1 MDQRRDQL
9 TLWVRE
15 QLASKVPAHSLPEV
29 LEVVSGDASFRRY
42 FRAKFNV
49 TDDHTVSVIAVD
61 APPDKEDNPSFVNIA
76 KVLGDFGVQ
85 VPEVYEVDYENGFML
100 LSDLG
105 DSLLLPLL
113 TESTVDEYYQQALQG
128 LLPIQRSSFES
139 PLPAYDYTLL
149 MAEMSL
155 FTDWFLERHLGLVLG
170 DADRVMLKTSY
181 AYLVGEAIE
190 QPQVTVHRDYHS
202 RNLML
207 LKNGSLG
214 VIDFQDA
221 VHGPITYDAISLLK
235 DCYCKWPKRQ
245 VDEWALYFFKLLQDD
260 PEHEGMVNEVD
271 AKQYMHWFNTMAVQR
286 HLKVAGI
293 FSRLCYRDKK
303 ESYLADIPRTVSY
316 LVDETEGVKSL
327 GNLRTMLL
335 EVVVPA
341 LIHKQPEAR
350 EFFL

>member
-9 TLWVRE
+9 TLWVRD
-15 QLASKVPAHSLPEV
+15 QLAPKVPAHLLPEV

-49 TDDHTVSVIAVD
+49 TEDQAISVIAVD
-61 APPDKEDNPSFVNIA
+61 TPPDKEDNPAFVNIA

-85 VPEVYEVDYENGFML
+85 VPEVYEVDYEKGFML

-113 TESTVDEYYQQALQG
+113 TEATVDGYYQQALQA

-139 PLPAYDYTLL
+139 PLPAYDYSLL
-149 MAEMSL
+149 MTEMSL

-170 DADRVMLKTSY
+170 EADRAMLKKSY
-181 AYLVGEAIE
+181 AYLVAEAKE

-235 DCYCKWPKRQ
+235 DCYCKWPKQQ

-260 PEHEGMVNEVD
+260 PEHEGMVHEVD
-271 AKQYMHWFNTMAVQR
+271 TKQYMHWFNTMAAQR

-293 FSRLCYRDKK
+293 FSRLCYRDNKAG
-303 ESYLADIPRTVSY
+303 YLADIPRTVSY
-316 LVDETEGVKSL
+316 LVDETEGVKAL
-327 GNLRTMLL
+327 GDLRTMLL

-341 LIHKQPEAR
+341 LIHKQPEAQ

>member
-15 QLASKVPAHSLPEV
+15 QLASKVPTHLLPEV

-49 TDDHTVSVIAVD
+49 TEDQAISVIAVD

-85 VPEVYEVDYENGFML
+85 VPEVYEVDYEKGFML

-113 TESTVDEYYQQALQG
+113 TEATVDGYYKQALQD

-139 PLPAYDYTLL
+139 PLPAYDYSLL
-149 MAEMSL
+149 MTEMSL

-170 DADRVMLKTSY
+170 EADRAMLKKSY
-181 AYLVGEAIE
+181 AYLVAEAKE

-207 LKNGSLG
+207 LKNGCLG

-235 DCYCKWPKRQ
+235 DSYCKWPKQQ

-260 PEHEGMVNEVD
+260 PEHEGMVSEVD
-271 AKQYMHWFNTMAVQR
+271 AKQYIHWFNTMAAQR

-293 FSRLCYRDKK
+293 FSRLCYRDNKK
-303 ESYLADIPRTVSY
+303 GYLADIPRTVSY
-316 LVDETEGVKSL
+316 LVDETEGVKALESL
-327 GNLRTMLL
+327 RAMLL
-335 EVVVPA
+335 DVVVPT
-341 LIHKQPEAR
+341 LIHKQPEAQ
-350 EFFL
+350 EFFS